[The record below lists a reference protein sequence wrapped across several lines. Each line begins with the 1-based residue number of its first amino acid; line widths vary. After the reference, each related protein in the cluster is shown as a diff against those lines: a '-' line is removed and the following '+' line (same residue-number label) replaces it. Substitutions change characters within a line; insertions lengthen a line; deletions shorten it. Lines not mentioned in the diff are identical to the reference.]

1 MDKHSIIGVNWMD
14 IHCIILV
21 NRMDKHSIIGVN
33 WMGIQSYTIFQLY
46 HGENKLIY
54 LTNTRVSD
62 CCLTPTQQ
70 FFSYIMA
77 KTS

>member
-1 MDKHSIIGVNWMD
+1 MWSKISELEH
-14 IHCIILV
+14 
-21 NRMDKHSIIGVN
+21 
-33 WMGIQSYTIFQLY
+33 
-46 HGENKLIY
+46 EKLKADYNI
-54 LTNTRVSD
+54 RVSD